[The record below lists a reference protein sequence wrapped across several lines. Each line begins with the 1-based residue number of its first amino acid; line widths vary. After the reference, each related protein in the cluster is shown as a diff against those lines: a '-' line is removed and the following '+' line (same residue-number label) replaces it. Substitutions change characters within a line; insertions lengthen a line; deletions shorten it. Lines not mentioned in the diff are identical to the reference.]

1 MLCYTMTKER
11 QKTKIRSRCV
21 VVVSIMVWLQLPAV
35 VLQNMHIIFTNFAP
49 AFDVPALTLWFPAET
64 ELKA

>member
-21 VVVSIMVWLQLPAV
+21 VVVSIMVWLPAV